1 MRVLGPIA
9 IPVSAAMLISMRMKV
24 FVHAPVFYVQSLPCA
39 ACPLSSLVGWLT
51 TLAREFIDATRSR
64 CHYLKRCWVF
74 GKRTPSKRILAASPA
89 EMSTPIAKLSF
100 WGVRGSTPTVDPVT
114 WRFGG
119 NTPCLDLIAPD
130 GTQFILDCGTGLRM
144 LGNRWNSENFVRPTE
159 THIFVTHYHWDHIQ
173 GLPFFAPLYEEKN
186 EFHFYSFRS
195 KFLGRDS
202 LRQVFET
209 QMALPYFPV
218 DFSAMSAKRKFRELE
233 GGETF
238 QIGDNKITARWL
250 NHPQGCLGF
259 RIDTPAGTVVYATDN
274 EPGVPALDIS
284 LHELAVDADIFVN
297 DAQFTPTQL
306 ATTRK
311 GWGHSSWKEGV
322 SVARDVNA
330 KTLVLFHHDPDST
343 DRIVDGLLRDAREEF
358 DSVFAASEG
367 MVITLGAAGQPVQA
381 HMPGSRTSLRREAQ
395 FRASVRGL
403 TSDGQHF
410 QEETTVRDLA
420 LQGALISL
428 KHSPRLQSELEV
440 VMETPGAEGAQKM
453 RLRGYVVRLEAGV
466 EKGTTAVGVVF
477 TD

>member
-1 MRVLGPIA
+1 
-9 IPVSAAMLISMRMKV
+9 
-24 FVHAPVFYVQSLPCA
+24 
-39 ACPLSSLVGWLT
+39 
-51 TLAREFIDATRSR
+51 
-64 CHYLKRCWVF
+64 
-74 GKRTPSKRILAASPA
+74 
-89 EMSTPIAKLSF
+89 MSTPIAKLSF
-100 WGVRGSTPTVDPVT
+100 WGVRGSTPTVDPAT

-119 NTPCLDLIAPD
+119 NTPCLDLLAPD

-144 LGNRWNSENFVRPTE
+144 LGNRWGAEDSLRPSV

-173 GLPFFAPLYEEKN
+173 GLPFFAPLYVEKN
-186 EFHFYSFRS
+186 EFQFYSFCS

-218 DFSAMSAKRKFRELE
+218 DFSAMSARRKFRELD
-233 GGETF
+233 GGESF
-238 QIGDNKITARWL
+238 QIGENRVTARWL

-259 RIDTPAGTVVYATDN
+259 RIETSAGILVYATDN
-274 EPGVPALDIS
+274 EPGDPALDKS
-284 LHELAVDADIFVN
+284 LRELAAGADIFVN
-297 DAQFTPTQL
+297 DAQFTPAQL

-322 SVARDVNA
+322 KIAREVNA

-343 DRIVDGLLRDAREEF
+343 DRIVDGILREAREEF
-358 DSVFAASEG
+358 HSVFAASEG
-367 MVITLGAAGQPVQA
+367 MVITQGAAGQPVQA
-381 HMPGSRTSLRREAQ
+381 HMPGSRNSLRREAQ
-395 FRASVRGL
+395 FHASVSGL
-403 TSDGQHF
+403 TADGRRF
-410 QEETTVRDLA
+410 IEETTVRDLA

-440 VMETPGAEGAQKM
+440 VIETPGANGTQEM
-453 RLRGYVVRLEAGV
+453 RLRGYVVRIEAGM

>member
-1 MRVLGPIA
+1 MT
-9 IPVSAAMLISMRMKV
+9 S
-24 FVHAPVFYVQSLPCA
+24 
-39 ACPLSSLVGWLT
+39 
-51 TLAREFIDATRSR
+51 
-64 CHYLKRCWVF
+64 
-74 GKRTPSKRILAASPA
+74 
-89 EMSTPIAKLSF
+89 PIAKLSF
-100 WGVRGSTPTVDPVT
+100 WGVRGSTPTVDPAT

-119 NTPCLDLIAPD
+119 NTPCLELIAPD
-130 GTQFILDCGTGLRM
+130 GTQFILDCGTGLRT
-144 LGNRWNSENFVRPTE
+144 LGSRWGTADSPRPADA
-159 THIFVTHYHWDHIQ
+159 HIFVTHYHWDHIQ
-173 GLPFFAPLYEEKN
+173 GLPFFSPLYVERN
-186 EFHFYSFRS
+186 EFQFYSFRS

-218 DFSAMSAKRKFRELE
+218 DFSAMSARRKFREVE

-238 QIGDNKITARWL
+238 RVGDNEITAGWL

-259 RIDTPAGTVVYATDN
+259 RIETPAGTVAYATDN
-274 EPGVPALDIS
+274 EPGDPVLERS
-284 LHELAVDADIFVN
+284 LRELVAGADIFIN

-322 SVARDVNA
+322 KIAREVGA

-343 DRIVDGLLRDAREEF
+343 DRMVDGILREAREEF

-367 MVITLGAAGQPVQA
+367 MVITLGAAGEPVQA
-381 HMPGSRTSLRREAQ
+381 HMPGSRASLRKEAQ
-395 FRASVRGL
+395 FRACVSGL
-403 TSDGQHF
+403 TAEGQKF
-410 QEETTVRDLA
+410 EEETTVRDLA

-428 KHSPRLQSELEV
+428 KHSPRLQSELQV
-440 VMETPGAEGAQKM
+440 VIETPGANGVQEM
-453 RLRGYVVRLEAGV
+453 RLRGFVVRLETGT